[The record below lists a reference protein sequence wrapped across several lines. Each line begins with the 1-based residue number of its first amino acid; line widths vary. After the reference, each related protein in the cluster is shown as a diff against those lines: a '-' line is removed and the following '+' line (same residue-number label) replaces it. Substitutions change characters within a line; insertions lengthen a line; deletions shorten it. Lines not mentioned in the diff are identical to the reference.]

1 MNYFNLVRCA
11 LTLALPLVLT
21 FVSGRLAFI
30 TMMFLIIINNIIDDL
45 VFYYASGIIKN
56 PPEYDNSKTPILS
69 PVNGIVTKS
78 VPNESLFANI
88 EKRDVLTKSL
98 LMKGF
103 RKSRLGI
110 VDPYYHITVYINK
123 FNKHIVTNAGQ
134 TIKFM
139 REYSVNLD
147 LVSMVSDSELIGR
160 NKGDYLLNTFLY
172 IEYTS
177 GVIMIL
183 TLDKYVSKMKLDEDK
198 SNQLLGMICR
208 GSQCDLYIPMTKSP
222 HINIKKGDVV
232 NINQILGYR
241 NLVEQ
246 GKFDIEGLKEETIVP
261 LSYDLIRKCITVKD
275 IVVGNFKKSLMTL
288 SKPYI
293 GTLVMICI
301 MIGSLLPEWV
311 EFGYLLLNIV
321 LYLFMINRYTRH
333 FFYGLMN
340 IIGYR
345 QWMTKFYKLV
355 AMLTRV

>member
-1 MNYFNLVRCA
+1 MNYFNLIRCA

-21 FVSGRLAFI
+21 FVSGRLAFV
-30 TMMFLIIINNIIDDL
+30 TMMFLIIINNIIDDF

-56 PPEYDNSKTPILS
+56 PPEYDKSKTPILS

-98 LMKGF
+98 LMSGF
-103 RKSRLGI
+103 RKSRLGL
-110 VDPYYHITVYINK
+110 VDPYYHITIFINK

-134 TIKFM
+134 KIKFL
-139 REYSVNLD
+139 REYNVNLD
-147 LVSMVSDSELIGR
+147 LVSMVSDNELVGR

-172 IEYTS
+172 VEYTS

-183 TLDKYVSKMKLDEDK
+183 TLDKYISKMKLDEDET
-198 SNQLLGMICR
+198 NQLLGMICR

-222 HINIKKGDVV
+222 SVNIKEGEIV

-246 GKFDIEGLKEETIVP
+246 NKFDIEGLNKEIIVP
-261 LSYDLIRKCITVKD
+261 LSYNLIHKCITVKD
-275 IVVGNFKKSLMTL
+275 ILVNNFKKSLMTL

-293 GTLVMICI
+293 GTLVIICI
-301 MIGSLLPEWV
+301 LLGSLLPEHI
-311 EFGYLLLNIV
+311 ELGYLLLNIG

-340 IIGYR
+340 LGGYHP
-345 QWMTKFYKLV
+345 WMTKFYKLV
-355 AMLTRV
+355 AMLTKV